1 MSAFSLSRL
10 PDSLIETTPVIC
22 VLSCIYRRELTIRIV
37 FRVARAYDN
46 GWELVGGIQ
55 GRCRHARDLL
65 AREGGGSVVRN
76 RRVGAVIEPGAEL
89 RKSEEDAAIIDP
101 GEADEEGQSAPPLIM
116 RVEHIAG
123 VNWPHGDAK
132 VAVALRLP
140 LRVTLGRLCKG
151 VHRLGGRSHLG
162 LMRRFELTD
171 AQWEQ
176 IAPLLP
182 PQKPRTGRPA
192 EDHRQVLNGMLWILR
207 TGAPWEDL
215 PARYGPVG
223 TVSSRFYRWRK
234 AGVFDRVLQRLQAQA
249 DARGELDWDLHFVDA
264 TVVRAHQHAAGAR
277 RSGAIG
283 G

>member
-1 MSAFSLSRL
+1 MASIVCIGRVSDAH
-10 PDSLIETTPVIC
+10 PGTP
-22 VLSCIYRRELTIRIV
+22 LWTPA
-37 FRVARAYDN
+37 ARA
-46 GWELVGGIQ
+46 E
-55 GRCRHARDLL
+55 L
-65 AREGGGSVVRN
+65 ARETLPYTSRLTDAEWARIAPLLPVPVVRGT
-76 RRVGAVIEPGAEL
+76 RASLQRVHGWGY
-89 RKSEEDAAIIDP
+89 R
-101 GEADEEGQSAPPLIM
+101 
-116 RVEHIAG
+116 
-123 VNWPHGDAK
+123 PHVGM
-132 VAVALRLP
+132 
-140 LRVTLGRLCKG
+140 
-151 VHRLGGRSHLG
+151 
-162 LMRRFELTD
+162 MRRFELTD

-215 PARYGPVG
+215 PARYGAVG

-249 DARGELDWDLHFVDA
+249 DARGDLDWDLHFVDA